1 MRQVRGTDHE
11 SGLHIICLS
20 CCWNTGVEISRS
32 PLDIEVWSS
41 GEKSSLDIKV
51 LEADLSGGARGNL
64 SVHGHMDILEAEKEK
79 RAKKELGQQR
89 AELEE
94 PGGGIRDGQTGRS
107 FFQDGRG
114 LTKPW

>member
-1 MRQVRGTDHE
+1 MK
-11 SGLHIICLS
+11 
-20 CCWNTGVEISRS
+20 ISRS
-32 PLDIEVWSS
+32 LLDSEVWSS

-51 LEADLSGGARGNL
+51 LEGGLLGGSRGNVR
-64 SVHGHMDILEAEKEK
+64 VHGHIDISEAEKGK

-107 FFQDGRG
+107 FFQDAVE
-114 LTKPW
+114 LTKPC